1 MQGQRRRVASGRL
14 AHERVYVNK
23 HTNNNKERDSAHAHT
38 HIPPPLTLLWT
49 PPPTYKIAA
58 RATYY

>member
-1 MQGQRRRVASGRL
+1 MASGRL

-38 HIPPPLTLLWT
+38 IHISPPLTLLWT